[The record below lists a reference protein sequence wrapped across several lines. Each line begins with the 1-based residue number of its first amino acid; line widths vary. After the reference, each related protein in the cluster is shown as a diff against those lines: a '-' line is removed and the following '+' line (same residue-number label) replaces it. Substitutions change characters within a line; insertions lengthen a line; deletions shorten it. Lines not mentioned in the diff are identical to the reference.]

1 MNCQHNPIRPAPEHA
16 RSAVTECLPSK
27 INARTTVTTWVRIAV
42 AVVAGLSLWI
52 GAPGLARADNGDK
65 SKVEFESVNA
75 NATLTD
81 CPTSGPAGLHCTG
94 IVINAAENNDSFQN
108 SKFVGVQLFDVELIP
123 GSFVATLIGSGV
135 SATAKLSI
143 KDNLKRASLSAIV
156 DITNCTSDPNVPEPT
171 CTLVRTVDI
180 NVKWFGVGEV
190 TRTHFEDS
198 FESGGCE
205 FEFESDFARRSAT
218 VTATVDGVDIPNS
231 VLPQFVP
238 SISSSE
244 SEQTIECDP
253 PSALDAD

>member
-1 MNCQHNPIRPAPEHA
+1 MNCRHNPIRPAPDNA
-16 RSAVTECLPSK
+16 RNGVTECLPPK
-27 INARTTVTTWVRIAV
+27 VNARTTVTTWVRIAV

-65 SKVEFESVNA
+65 SKVEFERLNA

-81 CPTSGPAGLHCTG
+81 CPTSGPAGLHCIG

-123 GSFVATLIGSGV
+123 GSFVATLLGSGV
-135 SATAKLSI
+135 SDTANLSI
-143 KDNLKRASLSAIV
+143 KDNLKQASLSAVV
-156 DITNCTSDPNVPEPT
+156 DVTNCTSDPNAPEPT

-180 NVKWFGVGEV
+180 NVKWFGAGPV

-205 FEFESDFARRSAT
+205 FEFESDSARRSAT
-218 VTATVDGVDIPNS
+218 VTATVDGFDMANS

-238 SISSSE
+238 SLASSE
-244 SEQTIECDP
+244 NQQTIQCDP
-253 PSALDAD
+253 PSTHDSH